1 MKTWFAG
8 LALVIAGSF
17 GHCPEGVAYPLE
29 GTKNIVLSNPTGE
42 HQVIGKITFQNAG
55 NNMTSF
61 KIEIGDNLK
70 EYFLAMRPF
79 RCLTGEKQQLCW
91 FPVYNEPSLV
101 SQNDLVPLEQALM
114 FFHTKPHA
122 LNINPFD
129 GMYYKMRWTEK
140 GISGKL
146 REVDMTPFVA
156 PLIIPHP
163 ARPLHEEDFYDP
175 PPGTNWLPEL
185 SIE

>member
-1 MKTWFAG
+1 MKSWFAVI
-8 LALVIAGSF
+8 LLVISGSF
-17 GHCPEGVAYPLE
+17 GFCPQGIAASLDGV
-29 GTKNIVLSNPTGE
+29 KSIVLASPTGE
-42 HQVIGKITFQNAG
+42 RHVIGKITFQDAG
-55 NNMTSF
+55 NSKTAF
-61 KIEIGDNLK
+61 QIEIGDNLQ

-79 RCLTGEKQQLCW
+79 RCLTGERQQLCW
-91 FPVYNEPSLV
+91 FPVYNEPS
-101 SQNDLVPLEQALM
+101 QITPDDLVPLEQALM

-129 GMYYKMRWTEK
+129 GLYYKLRLTEH
-140 GISGKL
+140 GIIGKL

-156 PLIIPHP
+156 PLTIPHP

-175 PPGTNWLPEL
+175 PPGSSWLPEL